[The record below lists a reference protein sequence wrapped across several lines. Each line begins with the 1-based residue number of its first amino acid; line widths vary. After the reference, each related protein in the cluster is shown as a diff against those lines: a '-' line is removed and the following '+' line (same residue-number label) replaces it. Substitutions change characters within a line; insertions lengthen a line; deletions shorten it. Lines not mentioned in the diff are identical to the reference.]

1 MEVLVISSIP
11 HVNAFVNIFSCMRM
25 NNIDD
30 HLDSIFMGLIDKLLE
45 FVRLSEAG
53 RDTEEIRDVITE
65 RTIIRMFHDSHDLD
79 NVVTEFDN
87 FW

>member
-11 HVNAFVNIFSCMRM
+11 HVNAFVNIFRCMRM

-30 HLDSIFMGLIDKLLE
+30 HLDSVFMSLINKLLE
-45 FVRLSEAG
+45 LMGFSEAG
-53 RDTEEIRDVITE
+53 RDTKEIGNVITE